1 MLVFVAKTKA
11 SISQMKKHKNE
22 INQHLQ
28 ALIVPSDGKSG
39 GLALMWKDDV
49 DVRVQSYSHSH
60 IDAIVHDASLNITW
74 RAIGFYGHPDTTQRS
89 SSWKLLE
96 DLNA

>member
-1 MLVFVAKTKA
+1 MTTLAWNCRGLGIPRSVQALKDLVRAEDPMLVFVAETKA

-39 GLALMWKDDV
+39 GLALMWKEDA
-49 DVRVQSYSHSH
+49 DVRV
-60 IDAIVHDASLNITW
+60 
-74 RAIGFYGHPDTTQRS
+74 
-89 SSWKLLE
+89 
-96 DLNA
+96 

>member
-1 MLVFVAKTKA
+1 MTTLAWNCQGLGIPQSVQALKDLVRAEDPMLVFVAETKA

-39 GLALMWKDDV
+39 GLALMWKEDV
-49 DVRVQSYSHSH
+49 DV
-60 IDAIVHDASLNITW
+60 
-74 RAIGFYGHPDTTQRS
+74 
-89 SSWKLLE
+89 
-96 DLNA
+96 

>member
-1 MLVFVAKTKA
+1 MLSDGQKSQKYLNVTCKRNQPLVAEMKA

-39 GLALMWKDDV
+39 GLALMWKEDA

-60 IDAIVHDASLNITW
+60 IDAIVHDACLNIT
-74 RAIGFYGHPDTTQRS
+74 
-89 SSWKLLE
+89 
-96 DLNA
+96 